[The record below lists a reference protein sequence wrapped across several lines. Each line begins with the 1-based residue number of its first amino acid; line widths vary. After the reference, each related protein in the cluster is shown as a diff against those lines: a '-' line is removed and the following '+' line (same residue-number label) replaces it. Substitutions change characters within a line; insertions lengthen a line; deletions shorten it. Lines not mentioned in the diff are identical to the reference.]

1 MRIAFVGAQGT
12 GKTTLVNKLAGHGG
26 YDNWNHVYQEVVREL
41 IKTKDIK
48 INRDGD
54 NYSQDLVSVTHLNN
68 AMEAHYNKPNALF
81 DRCIIDSHA
90 YGMTCSNVNVKSL
103 DFSRHMIDVI
113 FKNYPYD
120 LLIYVPPYNEFLKED
135 GVRDTDSK
143 YQQEVDKNMC
153 NLIKCVEEDYAVD
166 VLRISEIGIDQRV
179 NEIIQYLEHCSG
191 E

>member
-12 GKTTLVNKLAGHGG
+12 GKTTLVNRLAGPHLGKDRP
-26 YDNWNHVYQEVVREL
+26 YVYQEVVRDL
-41 IKTKDIK
+41 MRNRKIK
-48 INRDGD
+48 INREGD
-54 NYSQDLVSVTHLNN
+54 NFSQDLVSITHLNN
-68 AMEAHYNKPNALF
+68 AMESHYNIPDALF

-90 YGMTCSNVNVKSL
+90 YGMTCSAVTVKSL
-103 DFSRHMIDVI
+103 DFSRNMIDVI

-143 YQQEVDKNMC
+143 YQQEVDQNMR
-153 NLIKCVEEDYAVD
+153 NLIKCVEEDHGVD
-166 VLRISEIGIDQRV
+166 VLRISEIGIDERLS
-179 NEIIQYLEHCSG
+179 EIKQYLEHCSG

>member
-12 GKTTLVNKLAGHGG
+12 GKTTLVNNLAGPHIRKDRP
-26 YDNWNHVYQEVVREL
+26 YVYQEVVRDL
-41 IKTKDIK
+41 MRNRKIK
-48 INRDGD
+48 INREGD
-54 NYSQDLVSVTHLNN
+54 NFSQDLVSVTHLNN
-68 AMEAHYNKPNALF
+68 AMESYYNIPNALF

-90 YGMTCSNVNVKSL
+90 YGMTCSDVTVKSL

-143 YQQEVDKNMC
+143 YQLEVDQNMR
-153 NLIKCVEEDYAVD
+153 NLIKCVEEDYDVD

-179 NEIIQYLEHCSG
+179 AEIKSYLDCCTNE
-191 E
+191 

>member
-12 GKTTLVNKLAGHGG
+12 GKTTLVNRLAGPHIREDRP
-26 YDNWNHVYQEVVREL
+26 YVYQEVVRDL
-41 IKTKDIK
+41 MINRKIK
-48 INRDGD
+48 INREGD
-54 NYSQDLVSVTHLNN
+54 NFSQDLVSVTHLNN
-68 AMEAHYNKPNALF
+68 AMESYYNIPNALF

-90 YGMTCSNVNVKSL
+90 YGMTCPDVNVKSL

-143 YQQEVDKNMC
+143 YQQEVDQNMR
-153 NLIKCVEEDYAVD
+153 NLIKCVEEDYDAD

-179 NEIIQYLEHCSG
+179 NEIKSDLDCCTNE
-191 E
+191 

>member
-12 GKTTLVNKLAGHGG
+12 GKTTLVNKLR
-26 YDNWNHVYQEVVREL
+26 DNKNFQPDFHIYEEVVRSL
-41 IKTKDIK
+41 IKTRGIK
-48 INRDGD
+48 INREGT
-54 NYSQDLVSVTHLNN
+54 NFSQDLVSITHLNN
-68 AMEAHYNKPNALF
+68 AMESYYNYSDALF

-90 YGMTCSNVNVKSL
+90 YGMTCSGVDTKSL

-120 LLIYVPPYNEFLKED
+120 LLIYVPPYNDFLKED

-143 YQQEVDKNMC
+143 YQQEVDENMK

-166 VLRISEIGIDQRV
+166 VLHISTIGINERI
-179 NEIIQYLEHCSG
+179 NEIVSYIE
-191 E
+191 EK